1 MIAIAIKGAAATN
14 DRATAPKD
22 QEKFPFSNGLATRRL
37 RDTVAAVGTGRVLG
51 AVLDRDR
58 ATERAG
64 LGCNQLRYEFVVQ
77 AVIRF
82 GERVGE
88 SIGGI
93 DDRID
98 GIGSCQR
105 ESTSLHRRAAMVL

>member
-1 MIAIAIKGAAATN
+1 MAIAIKGAAATN

-22 QEKFPFSNGLATRRL
+22 QEKLPFSNGLATRRL
-37 RDTVAAVGTGRVLG
+37 RDTVAAVGTGLVVG

-58 ATERAG
+58 TTEGAG
-64 LGCNQLRYEFVVQ
+64 LGCNQLSYEFLVQ

-82 GERVGE
+82 VERVGE
-88 SIGGI
+88 SVGSI

-105 ESTSLHRRAAMVL
+105 ESTSLHCRAAMVL